1 MPSAS
6 ALRIE
11 IENLLERRFP
21 AALTPVPRTIRE
33 TASTGIEEVDR
44 LLDGGLPVGAI
55 SEVTGPES
63 SGRTSL
69 ALAFVAERTRQG
81 QVCAWVDTHDA
92 LDVESAA
99 ANGVELKRL
108 LWVRCGGGAATEK
121 RAAAGGE
128 DAASTAGLETGAT
141 SLAYRINPGADD
153 RANSSSVA
161 KASADPVG
169 FVRGLK
175 PPPPSGSGFSAAP
188 PSATSF
194 PLASKNKPWPR
205 LEQALRA
212 TDLLLQAGGFA
223 ALVLDLGSTAA
234 EHGCRIPLATW
245 FRFRQAADRTRCSL
259 LVLAREPLAQSS
271 AAVVLEC
278 AAERAVQDGETV
290 MSGYSY
296 QVRRGRLRFAPERFT
311 AKIAEVRKPPMSTWQ
326 ADSQWQREKL
336 QRSGSTKQDVVM
348 EFYGVPPIG
357 QKLPMDGAQL
367 YSARAGGRLG

>member
-1 MPSAS
+1 M
-6 ALRIE
+6 
-11 IENLLERRFP
+11 
-21 AALTPVPRTIRE
+21 V
-33 TASTGIEEVDR
+33 
-44 LLDGGLPVGAI
+44 
-55 SEVTGPES
+55 
-63 SGRTSL
+63 
-69 ALAFVAERTRQG
+69 
-81 QVCAWVDTHDA
+81 
-92 LDVESAA
+92 
-99 ANGVELKRL
+99 
-108 LWVRCGGGAATEK
+108 
-121 RAAAGGE
+121 
-128 DAASTAGLETGAT
+128 
-141 SLAYRINPGADD
+141 
-153 RANSSSVA
+153 
-161 KASADPVG
+161 
-169 FVRGLK
+169 LK
-175 PPPPSGSGFSAAP
+175 PTPPSGSGFSAAP

-259 LVLAREPLAQSS
+259 VVLAREPLAQSS